1 MSKLKDALIAYKRQK
16 VEAQVAD
23 VAESA
28 HWSKSSFSI
37 LRGLDVF
44 PSTLSDRFN
53 VTHCEKQYV
62 LVAALGFQRWI
73 NCQNQTNKPIWYMPS
88 VQFSRSHEYLIE
100 HLSYLNTAIES
111 VIAIKTIHL
120 RHLLTIKNLSISA

>member
-1 MSKLKDALIAYKRQK
+1 MSKLRDALIAYKRHK

-23 VAESA
+23 FAESA
-28 HWSKSSFSI
+28 HWSKSSISI

-44 PSTLSDRFN
+44 PSTFFD

-62 LVAALGFQRWI
+62 LVAALGFQHWI

-88 VQFSRSHEYLIE
+88 VQFSRSHQYLIE
-100 HLSYLNTAIES
+100 HLSYLNIAIES

-120 RHLLTIKNLSISA
+120 RRLLTIKNLSISA